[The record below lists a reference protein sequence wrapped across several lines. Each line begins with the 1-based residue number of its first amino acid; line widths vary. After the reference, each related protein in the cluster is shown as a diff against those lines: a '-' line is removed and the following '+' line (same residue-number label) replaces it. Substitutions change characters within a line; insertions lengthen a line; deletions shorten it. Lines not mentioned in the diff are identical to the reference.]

1 LLVALVLLLAAALGL
16 GLALGSAERASPEI
30 LWQIRLPRVALAAL
44 VGAGLASAG
53 AMLQALLHNPL
64 ADPYVLGISG
74 GAALGGVLALALG
87 LGSGSAALSVPGLAF
102 AGALAATALLWNIAG
117 AGGRAPAHSLLLTG
131 VVFNAFASS
140 LIVFAT
146 SLADLSRV
154 AGVFL
159 WLIGSIRLVD
169 PVQLGGVAVL
179 LGLGLGV
186 GLHHAYALNLL
197 SQGDE
202 VATHLGVDVPR
213 ARRTVLLAASL
224 MIGASVAVSG
234 LIGFVGLIVPHL
246 LRMVAGADHRMLVPA
261 SALLGAAFLTLA
273 DTLARTLLAPNELPV
288 GALTAIVGG
297 PLFLVLLRRELQGV
311 GRPPLPP
318 GHRPGGPMAGAASRR
333 RAQGR

>member
-1 LLVALVLLLAAALGL
+1 VSARSLLLGLALLLAAVLAL
-16 GLALGSAERASPEI
+16 GLALGSAPDPSAEI

-53 AMLQALLHNPL
+53 ALLQALLHNPL

-87 LGSGSAALSVPGLAF
+87 LGSGVASFSVPGFAF
-102 AGALAATALLWNIAG
+102 AGALGATALLWAIAG

-146 SLADLSRV
+146 SVADLSRV

-159 WLIGSIRLVD
+159 WLIGSIRLVA
-169 PVQLGGVAVL
+169 PLQLAGVAVL
-179 LGLGLGV
+179 LALGLGV
-186 GLHHAYALNLL
+186 GLYHAFALNLL

-213 ARRTVLLAASL
+213 TRRAVLLAASL

-234 LIGFVGLIVPHL
+234 LIGFVGLIAPHL
-246 LRMVAGADHRMLVPA
+246 LRMVAGADHRLLLPA
-261 SALLGAAFLTLA
+261 SALLGAAFLALA
-273 DTLARTLLAPNELPV
+273 DTLARSMLAPSELPV
-288 GALTAIVGG
+288 GALTALIGG
-297 PLFLVLLRRELQGV
+297 PLFLVLLRRELTR
-311 GRPPLPP
+311 GRL
-318 GHRPGGPMAGAASRR
+318 
-333 RAQGR
+333 